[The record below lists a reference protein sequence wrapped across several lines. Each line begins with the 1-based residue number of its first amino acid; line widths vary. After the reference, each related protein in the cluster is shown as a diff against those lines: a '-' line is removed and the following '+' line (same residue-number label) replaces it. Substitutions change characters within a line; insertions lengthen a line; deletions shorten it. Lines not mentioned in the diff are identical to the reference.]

1 MEYDVLSVKKTAEA
15 VQQGSAKA
23 SDIVDAALRRITTWD
38 PHIHAFLEVC
48 EKEAQ
53 EQAERIDNQAD
64 KKTLPLAGVPI
75 AVKDNICT
83 VEGKTR
89 AASKILENFSAPYE
103 ATVVRKLK
111 KAGAIVIGKTN
122 LDEFA
127 MGSSTEYSAYGPTY
141 NPWDTTRIPGGSSGG
156 SIAAVASGE
165 VPASLG
171 TDTGG
176 SIRQPASMCNVVG
189 LKPTYGRVSRF
200 GAIAYGSSLD
210 QIGPVARSVEDVALL
225 LSIMAGQDSYDATTS
240 PEAVGQY
247 EAMCGKPI
255 QGMKIGVPR
264 EFFDESLTEEVRATV
279 QAAIDTLKEQ
289 GAEIVEISLPLT
301 SAGVAVYYLIAKAEA
316 SVNLSRFDALR
327 YGNMHLE
334 AADLVSRYIEARGNG
349 FGPEVKRA
357 ILMGTYALS
366 AGYYDAWYKQA
377 SKVRTLIQKEYEN
390 AFKTVDVIA
399 APVSP
404 EVAFK
409 LGSKT
414 DDPLQMYLADALTVP
429 MSVAGVPAL
438 SLPCGF
444 VDGLPVGLQLAASH
458 FMEEQIF
465 QVGHAYEQATE
476 WHTRAPVLPQRA

>member
-1 MEYDVLSVKKTAEA
+1 MKEDILSVRHTAEA
-15 VQQGSAKA
+15 VQQGSTTAQEVVEQA
-23 SDIVDAALRRITTWD
+23 VERINAWD
-38 PHIHAFLEVC
+38 SHIHAFLEVC
-48 EKEAQ
+48 EDDAKK
-53 EQAERIDNQAD
+53 QAERVDSHPNKEAF
-64 KKTLPLAGVPI
+64 PLAGVPI
-75 AVKDNICT
+75 AIKDNICT
-83 VEGKTR
+83 TEGKTR
-89 AASKILENFSAPYE
+89 AASKILENFTSPYD
-103 ATVVRKLK
+103 ATVITRLK

-141 NPWDTTRIPGGSSGG
+141 NPWDVTRIPGGSSGG
-156 SIAAVASGE
+156 SIASVASGE
-165 VPASLG
+165 APAALG

-210 QIGPVARSVEDVALL
+210 QIGPIARTVQDVALL
-225 LSIMAGQDSYDATTS
+225 LSVMAGQDPYDATTS
-240 PEAVGQY
+240 PNPVASYLEW
-247 EAMCGKPI
+247 CGKSVE
-255 QGMKIGVPR
+255 GLRIGVPK
-264 EFFDESLTEEVRATV
+264 EFFDESLTEGVRTTV
-279 QAAIDTLKEQ
+279 LAAIELLKEQ
-289 GAEIVEISLPLT
+289 GAHITEISLPLT

-327 YGNMHLE
+327 YGKMELE
-334 AADLVSRYIEARGNG
+334 AEDLIGRYIEARGNG

-377 SKVRTLIQKEYEN
+377 SKVRTLIRKEYEE
-390 AFKTVDVIA
+390 AFMSVDVIA

-404 EVAFK
+404 EVAFP

-438 SLPCGF
+438 SVPCGF
-444 VDGLPVGLQLAASH
+444 HDGLPVGLQLAAPH
-458 FMEEQIF
+458 FMEERLF
-465 QVGHAYEQATE
+465 QVGHAYETATA
-476 WHTRAPVLPQRA
+476 WHEKLPQLPQRA